1 VAQHNPWKLSRRD
14 LVKAGAAGAAV
25 AAATPLVGTAG
36 VAAQDVP
43 EVPRNK
49 TLILRW
55 GGTSGSYTDD
65 KMWNGYPVGANHQNG
80 LGILHEPLAYYS
92 AFADKTYP
100 WLAESWEYN
109 ADSTQLTI
117 KTRSGITWSD
127 GQPFSAADVAYTIN
141 AVRDAGTKVRFGQ
154 DVAPFVDNAT
164 ATSDT
169 EVVVKFKVPAPRFFY
184 FMTYKYDI
192 GLYIVPKHIY
202 EGQDISKFGAFDLA
216 KGLPV
221 TTGPWK
227 VVAASPQQKIIDR
240 RDSWWAV
247 DQKLVSGLPQVE
259 RVIYLPFS
267 TEEQVAQQ
275 LISNNID
282 CSLDLRPLTMETVLQ
297 QNPKITTHTG
307 TEKPY
312 GYVDW
317 WPTSL
322 YVNCDK
328 DPFTD
333 PAVRWALSYFIDRQ
347 QIIDVALDGAGS
359 ISALPMPTYP
369 ALQPFAEG
377 VADLLQQ
384 YPTTEFNPDKG
395 AKLLTDAGWTKDG
408 GTWTK
413 NGQQLEVPM
422 ESFTVMN
429 DIGPVIAEQ
438 LKKQGVKS
446 NYTAP
451 PDFNNRFG
459 ITDDWKAALYGHG
472 GSVSGDPYFT
482 LVLYQSK
489 SLAVPGGHQA
499 DFARW
504 VNADYDKIV
513 DEMASTP
520 IDAKDKL
527 MDEWHRAMAIWL
539 PALPD
544 IQIQEWYHRIP
555 MNQTY
560 WTGWPTKDNP
570 YVNGAFWHLTFQL
583 ILDELKPAQ

>member
-377 VADLLQQ
+377 ISDLLQQ